1 MKTTMKMNFKQMAF
15 GLAVIL
21 ITATSTFSQSQCKEV
36 KWPEKPEL
44 RAEAEKYVALFGDAV
59 RQGHFRAATSPIN
72 WMLLNAPNWNTKL
85 YVDGA
90 AAYDGLASK
99 ETDAAKK
106 KVLVDSLM
114 IIYDMRIKFCP
125 ADEVNVLNRKAG
137 SNAKYNITNKEKSA
151 ELLTLF
157 DRVYEIS
164 GNNVNDNNLEAYMS
178 VIFANFITQKSL
190 PEDKKT
196 LKEENI
202 LTRYDKLNGVLDA
215 KIQKAQSEGKEGDVT
230 KYKQIK
236 ANVDDKL
243 SKMVTL
249 NCAFVKKNYEPRFK
263 ANPTDAVL
271 AKKIFQIML
280 KDKCTDD
287 PLWLDAAE
295 LVHKTTPDFGLAK
308 ALGAKYLLAKKFDK
322 ALPLLNEALTLA
334 KAPAEKADVNILL
347 GDNEN
352 QSNSKG
358 AAREYYRK
366 ALAADPTNKEGY
378 EKIGDLYYFSFAE
391 CSKKKS
397 LAEDRLVYIAA
408 YDMYARSGNAKKMGQ
423 AKSQFPSV
431 TEMFELNWKEG
442 EVKKIECWVG
452 ETVTLRS
459 RGKE

>member
-1 MKTTMKMNFKQMAF
+1 MKTTMNMNFKQIAF
-15 GLAVIL
+15 GLVLAL
-21 ITATSTFSQSQCKEV
+21 MTATSAFSQSQCKAVSWSEN
-36 KWPEKPEL
+36 KAEEEKQ
-44 RAEAEKYVALFGDAV
+44 VAIFGDAV
-59 RQGHFRAATSPIN
+59 RQGHFREALPAIN
-72 WMLLNAPNWNTKL
+72 WMLKKNPNWNTKL
-85 YVDGA
+85 YVDA
-90 AAYDGLASK
+90 ATAYDGLASK

-125 ADEVNVLNRKAG
+125 SDEMNVLNRKAG

-190 PEDKKT
+190 PEAQKT
-196 LKEENI
+196 LKEDNI
-202 LTRYDKLNGVLDA
+202 LTRYDKLSGVLDA
-215 KIQKAQSEGKEGDVT
+215 KIKKAQTENKEGDVT

-236 ANVDDKL
+236 ANVDDRL
-243 SKMVTL
+243 SKMVTI

-271 AKKIFQIML
+271 AKKIFQYML
-280 KDKCTDD
+280 QDKCSDD
-287 PLWLDAAE
+287 PLWLEAAE

-308 ALGAKYLLAKKFDK
+308 ALGAKYLQAKKFDK

-352 QSNSKG
+352 QNGTKS

-366 ALAADPTNKEGY
+366 AIAADPSNKDGY

-397 LAEDRLVYIAA
+397 IAEDRLVYIAA
-408 YDMYARSGNAKKMGQ
+408 YDMYARSGNGKKMGQ
-423 AKSQFPSV
+423 AKGQFPSV

-442 EVKKIECWVG
+442 ETKKIDCWVG